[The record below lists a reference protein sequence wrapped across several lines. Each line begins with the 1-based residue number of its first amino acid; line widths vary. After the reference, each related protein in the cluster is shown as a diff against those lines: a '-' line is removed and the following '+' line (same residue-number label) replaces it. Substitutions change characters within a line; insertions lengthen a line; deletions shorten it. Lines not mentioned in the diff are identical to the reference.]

1 MDGPAQMSD
10 GLQHMAANRLPDD
23 LRSSIHPSSFALIR
37 PSIGRRPQART
48 SGMTLRSFS
57 YNWGVLSVNTST
69 AGRGGYRPDASRSD
83 VLTTTIGA

>member
-1 MDGPAQMSD
+1 
-10 GLQHMAANRLPDD
+10 
-23 LRSSIHPSSFALIR
+23 
-37 PSIGRRPQART
+37 
-48 SGMTLRSFS
+48 MTLRSFS